1 MTIHNM
7 TPDDEGVYSVIARLE
22 PRGEVRSTAEL
33 YLTTKEIKFEM
44 KPLDIPDSRVPIPTM
59 PITAVPPEEIPP
71 TVVLLSLS
79 CYHHLKKRNHQ
90 QNVLK

>member
-33 YLTTKEIKFEM
+33 YLTTK
-44 KPLDIPDSRVPIPTM
+44 DIPDSRVPIPTM